1 MEKNLIKQESKPIQK
16 KKKTKWMKKRH
27 KVVTEILRVALGP
40 YCKWKY
46 GIHIEKFKEQGNR
59 PYLVIMNHQTGFDQ
73 FFVGLCFNRPVYYIA
88 TEDIF
93 SMGWVSK
100 LISWLVAPIPI
111 KKQMTDLQAVMT
123 CARVAKEGGTIALAP
138 EGNRT
143 YSGKTLSMNP
153 AIAKL
158 VRTIKLPL
166 AIFRIEGGYGVQ
178 PRWSD
183 VIRRGKM
190 RAYVSKVIEVEDY
203 KKLSDSELFE
213 LIQKELYVNE
223 AVADASFHHP
233 KRAEYLERAV
243 YVCPHCGFSVFESHD
258 DTITCQTCYQ
268 KIKYLPTKELK
279 GVDSKFPFRFVSDW
293 LDYQND
299 FINQTDTLQ
308 YTDTPIYQDRAD
320 LSEVILYKNKEL
332 IRENAK
338 VSLYGDRIFVES
350 DDGYQLN
357 IPFEQASVVT
367 VLGKNKLNVYFNNK
381 VYQFKGNERFNAL
394 KYVNIFHRT
403 KNIRGG
409 NENEQFLGL

>member
-1 MEKNLIKQESKPIQK
+1 MKQSK
-16 KKKTKWMKKRH
+16 KKKKWMKHRH
-27 KVVTEILRVALGP
+27 KVVTEFLRFTLGP

-46 GIHIEKFKEQGNR
+46 GITVEPFTEQGDR
-59 PYLVIMNHQTGFDQ
+59 PYLIIMNHQTGFDQ

-111 KKQMTDLQAVMT
+111 KKQATDLQAVMT

-143 YSGKTLSMNP
+143 YSGKTVSMNP

-166 AIFRIEGGYGVQ
+166 AIFRIEGGYGIH

-183 VIRRGKM
+183 VVRKGKM

-203 KKLSDSELFE
+203 KKLSDEELFQ
-213 LIQKELYVNE
+213 LIQNELYVNE

-233 KRAEYLERAV
+233 KSAEYLERAV
-243 YVCPHCGFSVFESHD
+243 YVCPDCGFSVFESHN
-258 DTITCQTCYQ
+258 DTITCQTCYR

-279 GVDSKFPFRFVSDW
+279 GVKYDFPFRFVADW
-293 LDYQND
+293 MDYQND
-299 FINQTDTLQ
+299 FVNKTNTLH
-308 YTDTPIYQDRAD
+308 YTDTPIYQDRAS
-320 LSEVILYKNKEL
+320 LSEVILYKRKEM
-332 IRENAK
+332 IQENARI
-338 VSLYGDRIFVES
+338 SLYGDRIFIES
-350 DDGYQLN
+350 DEGYQLN
-357 IPFEQASVVT
+357 IPFDQTSVVT
-367 VLGKNKLNVYFNNK
+367 VLGKNKLNIYFNNK
-381 VYQFKGNERFNAL
+381 VYQLKGDERFNAL
-394 KYVNIFHRT
+394 KYVNIFYRT
-403 KNIRGG
+403 KNIRSG